1 MPFFSYVPEGEFIR
15 MFELQCSRV
24 ELAQIFADLCRI
36 NTLYMISFAGSGHIG
51 SSFSSL
57 DIVSWLFL
65 NKLKRREGQDDFFQD
80 VYFSSKGHDV
90 PGLYSVLIGLGL
102 LEFDMLHR
110 LRRLNGLPGH
120 PDISTAHIVTNTGS
134 LGMGISKAK
143 GMVQANRISGRDS
156 RIFVMIGDGELQE
169 GQLWESLISAA
180 NTGMDEITVIVDYNK
195 LQSDS
200 WIAQT
205 SDLGDIE
212 AKFLSF
218 GWHVLRCDGHD
229 FKSFDDAIEETKSVK
244 NKPHVIIA
252 DTVKGK
258 GVSFMTHSVSEEDDT
273 LYPYHSGSPDFE
285 TYEKALAEL
294 VSRVNEFLLRLK
306 QKSLLLESVPVPKR
320 NPPSSLPQRL
330 ISAYSKAL
338 VMQAEKRSDIVV
350 LDADLKSDCGL
361 IPFEKRFPERFV
373 ECGIAE
379 QDMVSQAGGFALSNF
394 LPVVHSFACFLST
407 RANEQIYNNATEKK
421 KIIYTGSLAGILPS
435 GPGHSHQ
442 SVRDIAA
449 LASVPDL
456 ILIEPCNEQ
465 EVEIAVDFCVN
476 QTSKSSYI
484 RLVSIPYGIPFK
496 LPQGYALE
504 LGKGFQLREGNDVI
518 IFAYGPVL
526 LSEAYKASELLREKY
541 KIGLKVINLP
551 WLNVIDKK
559 WLQEIVGNISVIITL
574 DNHYKKDGQ
583 GEMIALQI
591 QELNLGKVI
600 RIISIGLED
609 VPKCGQNEEILE
621 ACGLNADSLVRK
633 INNILS

>member
-180 NTGMDEITVIVDYNK
+180 NTGMDEITVIVDY
-195 LQSDS
+195 
-200 WIAQT
+200 I
-205 SDLGDIE
+205 
-212 AKFLSF
+212 
-218 GWHVLRCDGHD
+218 
-229 FKSFDDAIEETKSVK
+229 
-244 NKPHVIIA
+244 
-252 DTVKGK
+252 
-258 GVSFMTHSVSEEDDT
+258 
-273 LYPYHSGSPDFE
+273 YPYHSGSPDFE